1 MALHGRSR
9 SAMVGLLVHLAV
21 ILPMV
26 VAADFKK
33 CNEQFKNNQTNM
45 DLFGFTGST
54 HGRTIKP
61 GTPLM
66 SVRGCEILCGSDSQY
81 KSWKESTTTISTWV
95 LPMIGLILQAPF
107 ESNAKMR
114 TFFATIRWLGSP
126 VAALFHMLWNIKIT
140 AKCATM
146 VDMSVPYDSFPGE
159 ESDFA
164 QMRDSLGILS
174 VMNQYTVDPKL
185 DSSAA
190 EKLVRVALFS
200 NEVRM
205 TDGGPTLAQR
215 RRDLAANV
223 REGRRRGIIPVFVTL
238 MWFIFSLV
246 ISLADAFEDDNLGN
260 NTLAHD
266 LAIGLLMAWIP
277 VLILAGIVDRN
288 PSAPGDTRRRLNA
301 LVNDTRRA
309 LRDPQNQETIVSQGG
324 GWRDRHYPWL
334 DQIVD
339 DAADAARFGAFF
351 HDFAGQGRLR
361 MHFGIAH
368 PIMSNIEFSYVGQHG
383 RDWLRHERDARWALV
398 YGHVNP
404 KGLFYFDWRELWQIL
419 GAVLVVGGAIAGSFV
434 ISFLT
439 PTVGLGCRSGGYMIY
454 MVLAGALL
462 LAELVVWWATW
473 RGSRIRATALKVF
486 PVAEFVST
494 AWLLYIVS
502 AQTIGSHKTCA
513 CMGSTWAGQGGY
525 INLDTSEVNTSE
537 SVRGYWGVGTALS
550 CAVMGAAFAFVVAEW
565 CEQSFLHT
573 QSYSSAMRGM
583 RRTRRWKR
591 LTLSFRHVPD
601 RVIELVKWMLGRR
614 ERHSMIWSVHARYH
628 RQKAFDTELT
638 RTSSRLPGYLGNDD
652 DDHGSV
658 KTFTLV
664 SPAST
669 WAKPK
674 T

>member
-1 MALHGRSR
+1 ML
-9 SAMVGLLVHLAV
+9 GLLAPLAV
-21 ILPMV
+21 ILPVVV
-26 VAADFKK
+26 VAADFKN
-33 CNEQFKNNQTNM
+33 CQEQFKHNQTNI
-45 DLFGFTGST
+45 DLFGYTGST
-54 HGRTIKP
+54 YGRTIKP

-66 SVRGCEILCGSDSQY
+66 SVGGCEILCGSDSQY

-107 ESNAKMR
+107 ESNAKRR

-140 AKCATM
+140 AKCALM

-174 VMNQYTVDPKL
+174 VMNQYTVDPNL
-185 DSSAA
+185 DPSAA

-200 NEVRM
+200 EEVRM

-246 ISLADAFEDDNLGN
+246 ISLADAFEYDNLGN

-266 LAIGLLMAWIP
+266 LAVGLLMAWIP

-288 PSAPGDTRRRLNA
+288 PSAPEDTKRRLNA
-301 LVNDTRRA
+301 LVDDTRRA
-309 LRDPQNQETIVSQGG
+309 LRHPQNQDIIVRQGG
-324 GWRDRHYPWL
+324 GRRDRHYPWL
-334 DQIVD
+334 DRLGD
-339 DAADAARFGAFF
+339 DAHPGAFF
-351 HDFAGQGRLR
+351 DDFAGQGRLR

-368 PIMSNIEFSYVGQHG
+368 PIISNVEFSYVGQHG
-383 RDWLRHERDARWALV
+383 RNWLQHERDARWALV
-398 YGHVNP
+398 YGHVDP
-404 KGLFYFDWRELWQIL
+404 KRLFYFDWRELWQIL
-419 GAVLVVGGAIAGSFV
+419 GAVLVVGGAMAGAFI

-462 LAELVVWWATW
+462 LAELVVWWATS
-473 RGSRIRATALKVF
+473 RGSRVRATALKVLS
-486 PVAEFVST
+486 VAEVVST

-502 AQTIGSHKTCA
+502 AQTVGSHKTCA
-513 CMGSTWAGQGGY
+513 CMGSTWAGRGGY
-525 INLDTSEVNTSE
+525 INLDASEVNTSE

-550 CAVMGAAFAFVVAEW
+550 CAIMGAAFAFVVAEW

-573 QSYSSAMRGM
+573 QSYPSAMRGM

-601 RVIELVKWMLGRR
+601 RVIELIKWTVGRR
-614 ERHSMIWSVHARYH
+614 ERHSMIWSVHSRYH
-628 RQKAFDTELT
+628 RRKAFDEKLT
-638 RTSSRLPGYLGNDD
+638 RTSSRLPVYLVDD
-652 DDHGSV
+652 DDDGDDDGSV
-658 KTFTLV
+658 KTYTLV
-664 SPAST
+664 SSAST
-669 WAKPK
+669 WPSPK